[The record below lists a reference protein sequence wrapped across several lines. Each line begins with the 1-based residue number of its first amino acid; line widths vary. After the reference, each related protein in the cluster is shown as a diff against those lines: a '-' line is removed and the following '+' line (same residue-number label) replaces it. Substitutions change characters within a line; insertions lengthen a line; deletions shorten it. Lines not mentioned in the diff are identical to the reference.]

1 VTNESITGDHRV
13 DHALERLA
21 EESRLDGGNEA
32 LSAIVASIPFAG
44 SAISSIL
51 AGGAKRRVVERVEE
65 TFRAMK
71 EKLDNVDET
80 KVDEEYFKSDEF
92 MTILL
97 LAIEQLQTTHD
108 KKKIQMIANAL
119 ANSGIVDFS
128 SDSRKEL
135 FMRTMRDLSPQHVS
149 MLSYMRVNAIVFEHK
164 NPTGETLTL
173 LQSLAAHGLVEES
186 FEKEQPL
193 IPQRNFTNQREVKS
207 ALAKAIATP
216 THHRFRVGKFG
227 SEFLKFFDS
236 DDVEQKHGPTSAGS

>member
-1 VTNESITGDHRV
+1 MSNESIIGDHRI

-21 EESRLDGGNEA
+21 EESRLDGGNDA
-32 LSAIVASIPFAG
+32 LSAVVASIPFAG

-51 AGGAKRRVVERVEE
+51 ADGAKRRVVERVEE
-65 TFRAMK
+65 TFRAIK
-71 EKLDNVDET
+71 EKLDNVDKT

-119 ANSGIVDFS
+119 ANSGMVDFS

-135 FMRTMRDLSPQHVS
+135 FMRIMRDLSPQHVS
-149 MLSYMRVNAIVFEHK
+149 MLASMRVNRIISERT
-164 NPTGETLTL
+164 NPTGESLTV

-186 FEKEQPL
+186 YTREQPS
-193 IPQRNFTNQREVKS
+193 IPSRNFANQRE
-207 ALAKAIATP
+207 ARNAIAKLILAP
-216 THHRFRVGKFG
+216 TTHRFRLSDFG
-227 SEFLKFFDS
+227 ANFLEFFDS
-236 DDVEQKHGPTSAGS
+236 DHIEEKHGPTSAAS